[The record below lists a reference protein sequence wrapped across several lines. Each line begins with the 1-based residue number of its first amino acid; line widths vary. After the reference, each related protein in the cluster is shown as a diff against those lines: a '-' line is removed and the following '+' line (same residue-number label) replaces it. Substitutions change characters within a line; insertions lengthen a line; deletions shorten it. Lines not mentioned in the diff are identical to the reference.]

1 MPYIGN
7 DIQFGELTSQTFTG
21 DGSTTAFT
29 LSYSVANPTSLIV
42 TIGNVIQEPTTAY
55 TVASTTL
62 TCTSAPADGDTIHV
76 RFLGRVVDVANAAIL
91 QDSDQDTKIQVEESA
106 DEDTIRFDIAGAED
120 FTMTANDFT
129 ALSGSTISTNTI
141 AETTSGSGVTI
152 DGLLIKDGAVNNVA
166 GKNLIQN
173 GKFEVNQRGSTTVA
187 ASAAGYGPDRWS
199 VISGATAA
207 YTLTSDTSVPTG
219 QGFLNSFKVD
229 ITTADSSISSGE
241 NYYVEHRIEGSN
253 CRQLMLGTANA
264 KTVTLQFWARSQVT
278 GIHCVSLQ
286 NSGQNRSYP
295 FEYTISSADTWEY
308 FTETIALDTGGT
320 WLTTTG
326 IGLRVRWSLGA
337 GSSYQGTGDTWEA
350 ARDDC
355 TSNQVNAVASTGQ
368 FGLAG
373 VQLEVGSV
381 ATDFEHED
389 YGTTL
394 AKCQRYFNRLVG
406 GNDLAL
412 PNGMQYGAGN
422 GIVYYS
428 YPVAMRAVPSISVGT
443 MNLYGVDVVGS
454 APNPTAISV
463 VYGTVNATWI
473 VLTWSSAGSDGD
485 AIRFYTVDSDA
496 TMDFIA
502 EL

>member
-1 MPYIGN
+1 MAI
-7 DIQFGELTSQTFTG
+7 S
-21 DGSTTAFT
+21 
-29 LSYSVANPTSLIV
+29 
-42 TIGNVIQEPTTAY
+42 TIG
-55 TVASTTL
+55 ASGL
-62 TCTSAPADGDTIHV
+62 NSAVSQI
-76 RFLGRVVDVANAAIL
+76 
-91 QDSDQDTKIQVEESA
+91 
-106 DEDTIRFDIAGAED
+106 
-120 FTMTANDFT
+120 
-129 ALSGSTISTNTI
+129 
-141 AETTSGSGVTI
+141 
-152 DGLLIKDGAVNNVA
+152 

-173 GKFEVNQRGSTTVA
+173 GKFEVNQRGSTAIA
-187 ASAAGYGPDRWS
+187 AGAAGYGPDRWS
-199 VISGATAA
+199 VLSGATAA
-207 YTLTSDTSVPTG
+207 FTLTSDTSVPTG
-219 QGFLNSFKVD
+219 QGFLNSLKVD

-286 NSGQNRSYP
+286 NSAANRSYP

-320 WLTTTG
+320 WLTDAG

-337 GSSYQGTGDTWEA
+337 GSAYQGTGDTWEA

-389 YGTTL
+389 YDTTYQKCRRYLRAYVANGANRKNFVKGHGYNTTRCWFAYIPDTPMRGTIAVSYTGT
-394 AKCQRYFNRLVG
+394 ASNIVIAHG
-406 GNDLAL
+406 GGTATATTGTPAVQSASSEGESVEFLLDAA
-412 PNGMQYGAGN
+412 AGT
-422 GIVYYS
+422 
-428 YPVAMRAVPSISVGT
+428 PF
-443 MNLYGVDVVGS
+443 
-454 APNPTAISV
+454 TA
-463 VYGTVNATWI
+463 
-473 VLTWSSAGSDGD
+473 GD
-485 AIRFYTVDSDA
+485 AVEAYVNSTSGTSFLFSS
-496 TMDFIA
+496 

>member
-1 MPYIGN
+1 
-7 DIQFGELTSQTFTG
+7 
-21 DGSTTAFT
+21 
-29 LSYSVANPTSLIV
+29 V
-42 TIGNVIQEPTTAY
+42 TIADVIQEPTTAY
-55 TVASTTL
+55 TVAGTTL

-106 DEDTIRFDIAGAED
+106 DEDIIRFDLAGAED
-120 FTMTANDFT
+120 FTMSANSLNVLT
-129 ALSGSTISTNTI
+129 GSVVALPDATVGAPALTNTGDLNTGI
-141 AETTSGSGVTI
+141 YFPAADTVGVVTGGTEQFRFGSNPTT
-152 DGLLIKDGAVNNVA
+152 A
-166 GKNLIQN
+166 KNLIQN
-173 GKFEVNQRGSTTVA
+173 GKFEVNQRGSTDVA
-187 ASAAGYGPDRWS
+187 AGAAGYGPDRWS

-207 YTLTSDTSVPTG
+207 YTLTSDTSVPAG

-241 NYYVEHRIEGSN
+241 NYYVEHRIEGSD

-286 NSGQNRSYP
+286 NSAQNRSYP

-320 WLTTTG
+320 WLTDTG

-337 GSSYQGTGDTWEA
+337 GSSYQGVGDSWEA

-381 ATDFEHED
+381 ATDFEHEPFSV
-389 YGTTL
+389 TF
-394 AKCQRYFNRLVG
+394 AKCQRYFQVVGNGAVG
-406 GNDLAL
+406 GARTT
-412 PNGMQYGAGN
+412 A
-422 GIVYYS
+422 
-428 YPVAMRAVPSISVGT
+428 VAYFGLQFSPTMRAAPSLTLIDDSVQVIDTNGSGLVSSSGSIQISNIKTTGL
-443 MNLYGVDVVGS
+443 MFGIDGYSGG
-454 APNPTAISV
+454 
-463 VYGTVNATWI
+463 NA
-473 VLTWSSAGSDGD
+473 LTQHRPHIIYNQA
-485 AIRFYTVDSDA
+485 
-496 TMDFIA
+496 DFLQASA